1 MFTFIIHIKVA
12 VTTTSAF
19 NLQGCDV
26 QNISTVNSDWKA
38 RGIKKQQSHSTDDL
52 AYCSFEVSVLTLG
65 LSHPIT
71 ARQASKLSLVFSSE
85 TGNFCRSLKSSEVK
99 RSRWEGGDQRLL
111 VTVGLSTLA
120 GMSGTGQ
127 GSRAG
132 LQSAFLLHPSSTF
145 LVTLITLLLGRR
157 DNQILMSHGRLQCCA
172 WHVSTSRGA
181 EPFIHFKEASVGF
194 VHTTALKKASL
205 KRLMFNSALLVI
217 FGVFFLFIFNIIS
230 TGYMLNIGLSPCKF
244 KHFNVFWDLL
254 VED

>member
-38 RGIKKQQSHSTDDL
+38 RGIKKQQSHSTVDL

-71 ARQASKLSLVFSSE
+71 ARQASKLCLVFSSE

-181 EPFIHFKEASVGF
+181 EPFIHFQKP
-194 VHTTALKKASL
+194 L
-205 KRLMFNSALLVI
+205 
-217 FGVFFLFIFNIIS
+217 
-230 TGYMLNIGLSPCKF
+230 
-244 KHFNVFWDLL
+244 
-254 VED
+254 